1 MPRDKPHVLFLDGS
15 NAAGSLIAEA
25 LLHRHAGERFEV
37 ASAGLEPREVTAL
50 TRQVLEEVGIEA
62 TRLRSKRIKEFLA
75 RVPVHYAIILTQAA
89 KASAPRLYP
98 FAGKTL
104 RWPCADPLESDDAT
118 GDRLEAFRQL
128 RDQIDAHIRS
138 WVAEVEAAGA

>member
-1 MPRDKPHVLFLDGS
+1 MPRDKPHVLFLDGA
-15 NAAGSLIAEA
+15 NAAGSLMAEA
-25 LLHRHAGERFEV
+25 LLQRHAGERFEV

-62 TRLRSKRIKEFLA
+62 TRLRPKRIKEFLA
-75 RVPVHYAIILTQAA
+75 RVPVQYAIILTQAA
-89 KASAPRLYP
+89 KVSAPRLYP

-104 RWPCADPLESDDAT
+104 RWPCADPLEIDDAT